1 MRNKATAIKKAIAY
15 HIRKQYPDA
24 KLSEIEEKFYEKGL
38 KITVPEI
45 SRLLNLLYLPTLNR
59 IIDIENSLE
68 VEIIK
73 VNFVDQTDYLATIND
88 RLERIEKALNL
99 GPKETISTGETFSQT
114 MNKSKSQ
121 YDQIINDPF
130 YSINFDTLLSKL
142 TEAFT
147 PIALSACKDFKKR
160 FKERYISINLVNK
173 SMKTGG
179 YHIMMIR
186 YSRPKQI
193 LNLEFI
199 TSRYL
204 LFKDFLLNFS
214 DFTTSDGHKGQN
226 DMSLQLKG
234 SRKLF
239 HLHLRKDGHP
249 SVIYARPLIDE
260 DIEMIV
266 KIALWTYEDQ
276 SKKII

>member
-24 KLSEIEEKFYEKGL
+24 KLSEIEEKFNEKGL
-38 KITVPEI
+38 RITVPEI

-59 IIDIENSLE
+59 IIDIENSLD

-99 GPKETISTGETFSQT
+99 GPKETISTGETIIQT
-114 MNKSKSQ
+114 MNKNKSL
-121 YDQIINDPF
+121 YNQIIIDPF
-130 YSINFDTLLSKL
+130 YSTNFNTLLSKL

-147 PIALSACKDFKKR
+147 PIALSAHKDLKKR

-179 YHIMMIR
+179 YHIMMMR
-186 YSRPKQI
+186 HSRPKQI

-199 TSRYL
+199 TSRYI

-214 DFTTSDGHKGQN
+214 DFTDNDGNKTLN
-226 DMSLQLKG
+226 DMVLQLKG

-239 HLHLRKDGHP
+239 QLHLRKDGHP
-249 SVIYARPLIDE
+249 SVIYSRPLIEE
-260 DIEMIV
+260 DIAMIV
-266 KIALWTYEDQ
+266 KMALWTYNDQ
-276 SKKII
+276 TKK